1 LIREAIAMTE
11 TLSLEVTDRVA
22 SLTIERERVRNALND
37 ETLRQLKAR
46 LEELGPPEV
55 TAIVVRGAGLKA
67 FSAGSDIKELA
78 AQSLKDRI
86 AHTNLGHAVGDLL
99 EQHACPTI
107 ASIEGFCLGGGLE
120 LALSC
125 DYRIAGAAATFG
137 LPEVAL
143 GALPSWG
150 GTIRLP
156 RIVGMARAREL
167 VLFNRR
173 LNADEAL
180 AWGLINMV
188 VSEGEAFSAAK
199 KLAVSTFG
207 HTDPGIVTIAKG
219 LLTHGTAA
227 ASRTARHLELLA
239 DMSVLASEAL
249 ESGVTQFAGKR

>member
-1 LIREAIAMTE
+1 MTE
-11 TLSLEVTDRVA
+11 TLTLDVTDRVA

-55 TAIVVRGAGLKA
+55 VAIVLRGAGLKA

-86 AHTNLGHAVGDLL
+86 AHTDLGHAVGDLL

-107 ASIEGFCLGGGLE
+107 AAIEGFCLGGGLE
-120 LALSC
+120 LALCC
-125 DYRIAGAAATFG
+125 DYRVAGAAATFG
-137 LPEVAL
+137 VPEVAL

-167 VLFNRR
+167 VLFGRG
-173 LNADEAL
+173 LGAEEAL
-180 AWGLINMV
+180 AWGLVNKV
-188 VSEGEAFSAAK
+188 VPEGEAFAAART
-199 KLAVSTFG
+199 LAASTFG
-207 HTDPGIVTIAKG
+207 QTDPGIVAIAKG

-227 ASRTARHLELLA
+227 PSRTARHLELLA

-249 ESGVTQFAGKR
+249 QSGVTQFSGKR